1 MKNLKK
7 YVGVLMLLFLLVGFT
22 SCEDDETIFDRI
34 VGRTWIGDLGFESDD
49 RYHDPL
55 ESGIYL
61 GADGFGED
69 QLCYY
74 DNGDYYGKPLRL
86 QWSVGNGTLYIDYG
100 NVAPPRELRN
110 VYVSHGR
117 MTRTLYIN
125 GFYYG
130 DVELYMQ

>member
-34 VGRTWIGDLGFESDD
+34 VGRTWIG
-49 RYHDPL
+49 
-55 ESGIYL
+55 YL

-117 MTRTLYIN
+117 MTGTLYIN